1 MLSLLALWT
10 FATTRRLY
18 QIGILVAGVGSG
30 FVGLGAVGLVARRFG
45 PTPAPGP
52 GDTPAPAPRPM
63 PFFVSPALII
73 ASILLVAGFILML
86 LSVHFG
92 VSPWTPRKSG

>member
-10 FATTRRLY
+10 FATSRRLF

-30 FVGLGAVGLVARRFG
+30 FVGLGAVGMVARRFG
-45 PTPAPGP
+45 PAPAPGP
-52 GDTPAPAPRPM
+52 GDAPGPAPM
-63 PFFVSPALII
+63 PFFVSPALVV

-92 VSPWTPRKSG
+92 VSPWTPRKSA

>member
-1 MLSLLALWT
+1 MLSLLAVWT
-10 FATTRRLY
+10 FATSRRLF

-45 PTPAPGP
+45 PRPAAAR
-52 GDTPAPAPRPM
+52 DTTAPAPAPM

-73 ASILLVAGFILML
+73 ASILLVAGFVLML

-92 VSPWTPRKSG
+92 VSPWSGRKSG